1 MTGPSSPRVGLI
13 SDRAPT
19 CAPKAPFQQF
29 YLRSA
34 KKTGSENGPKSPKI
48 FVTVKSKLVA
58 KIDTDRMKPL
68 TISSCGVACI
78 HTDNRTNV
86 SQKTHDQ
93 SRRVI
98 FHRTVRE
105 TPERQ
110 TKERERER
118 EKETARAD
126 LIVVAEEKRNVSIWP
141 VSTVTLVGFL
151 FPSDTFIRHFRLS
164 VPVLGYSSDVAN
176 IYEQLTNQYTIRHSC
191 TLRSQGSKKV
201 YRASK

>member
-19 CAPKAPFQQF
+19 CAPKTPFQQF

-34 KKTGSENGPKSPKI
+34 KKTGSKNGPKSPKI

-110 TKERERER
+110 TKERERDSESGSDCR
-118 EKETARAD
+118 SRRKAECLYLASQHCHACWFLISKRYIHPSLPPFSSSSWLFLRCGQYIRTAN
-126 LIVVAEEKRNVSIWP
+126 KSIHY
-141 VSTVTLVGFL
+141 T
-151 FPSDTFIRHFRLS
+151 TFMYFKISR
-164 VPVLGYSSDVAN
+164 V
-176 IYEQLTNQYTIRHSC
+176 
-191 TLRSQGSKKV
+191 
-201 YRASK
+201 